1 MKKALFIVVVA
12 AAAAVGCKQVGPDV
26 PAEASLVKIEP
37 VITRA
42 TSTNFEQGD
51 QIGLTIIKANA
62 SEHASNACLTYD
74 EAAKAFS
81 GDLKWYPEGGDACSL
96 KAFYPYQAAGFP
108 ESFTVALDQTSG
120 AGASDFMAASKT
132 GVLPQ
137 REAVAMN
144 FKHYLSQ
151 IVIKVKNTAD
161 ADIEYIAIR
170 HLVPTAEI
178 AIDGDDITVTVA
190 EGDEADIKAE
200 CIEVNKEYRAIVV
213 PQKSALAVEVKVKK
227 GSVIVTPITETE
239 LRQGYTYTVNAE
251 VTPDNVDV
259 SISGEI
265 DNWEDGGELGG
276 GTQITEISFHE
287 SLEDGYI
294 EYDNV
299 KYTVA
304 YMKDN
309 KWWMTQNL
317 AFVPKGYTPS
327 SDLSNV
333 KAGVYCP
340 IVMSADGKAVEFSN
354 AAADVVSNGYLYQS
368 EVALGL
374 KVGDI
379 ATVEAAQALEGAQG
393 ICPKGWHLP
402 TSEDI
407 LGLVGKAV
415 SPLTTNTAAPYY
427 DTNASNGSIA
437 LLNEDG
443 FNAAAWGAVNINDNT
458 KTAGTLM
465 GYTAN
470 YPAINSGYLCGSS
483 YAGVTYNTS
492 GDATSGIKNVQFYG
506 FMPMTKNGTFNG
518 SKLGY
523 RIGASVRCVRD
534 VKTPEKQ

>member
-1 MKKALFIVVVA
+1 MKKALFIAVVA
-12 AAAAVGCKQVGPDV
+12 AAAAVGCRQVGPEG

-51 QIGLTIIKANA
+51 QIGLTIIKGDF
-62 SEHASNACLTYD
+62 EHASNACLTYD

-81 GDLKWYPEGGDACSL
+81 GDLKWYAEGGEACSL
-96 KAFYPYQAAGFP
+96 KAFYPYQEAGFP

-170 HLVPTAEI
+170 HLIPTADI
-178 AIDGDDITVTVA
+178 AIEGDAITVTVA

-200 CIEVNKEYRAIVV
+200 CIEANKEYRAIVV
-213 PQKSALAVEVKVKK
+213 PQKSALAVEVKVKE
-227 GSVIVTPITETE
+227 GSVLVTPIAESE
-239 LRQGYTYTVNAE
+239 LKQGYTYTVNAE
-251 VTPDNVDV
+251 VTPDNVNV

-265 DNWEDGGELGG
+265 DNWEDGGTLDGG
-276 GTQITEISFHE
+276 NQIAEISFHE
-287 SLEDGYI
+287 YLEDGYI

-309 KWWMTQNL
+309 NWWMTQNL
-317 AFVPKGYTPS
+317 AFVPAGYTPS

-340 IVMSADGKAVEFSN
+340 IVLNAAGTAVEFSD

-379 ATVEAAQALEGAQG
+379 TTIEAAEALEGAQG

-402 TSEDI
+402 TSDDI

-427 DTNASNGSIA
+427 DSVTSSGSIA
-437 LLNEDG
+437 MLNEDG

-458 KTAGTLM
+458 RTAGTLM
-465 GYTAN
+465 GYMSGYSAVG
-470 YPAINSGYLCGSS
+470 SGYLCGST
-483 YAGVTYNTS
+483 YAGVTYVTS
-492 GDATSGIKNVQFYG
+492 GDATSGIKNIQFYG
-506 FMPMTKNGTFNG
+506 FMPMAKNGSFNG
-518 SKLGY
+518 SKLSY

-534 VKTPEKQ
+534 VKKPEVQ